1 MNFRRRPSLRSVRA
15 FTLLELLLAT
25 AVAAVVLLAIN
36 TVFFGAL
43 RLHNTTHEKIDT
55 DLVLQRT
62 LGIVRRDL
70 AGVMLPTGGEG
81 IVLAGGL
88 QTAEFSSSPND
99 PEGERVTPDF
109 YTTSGRIDGWTPF
122 AEVQKVAYYLT
133 TNAGSNGKTLV
144 RAITRN
150 LLPVQETGPDEQ
162 QVLLSGVAS
171 VEVEFYDG
179 YAWVPD
185 WDSLVTSTM
194 PSAIKFRLTMMLPGS
209 AVDTGGPIEL
219 VVPIFVTTTT
229 SQTEA
234 ALAASGGDVL

>member
-1 MNFRRRPSLRSVRA
+1 MNSRRRSPLRPVRG

-55 DLVLQRT
+55 DLVLQRA

-70 AGVMLPTGGEG
+70 AGLMLPTGGEG
-81 IVLAGGL
+81 VVLAGGL
-88 QTAEFSSSPND
+88 QTTEFSSSPND

-109 YTTSGRIDGWTPF
+109 FTSSARIDGWTPF

-133 TNAGSNGKTLV
+133 SNTGTNGKNLV
-144 RAITRN
+144 RAVTRN

-179 YAWVPD
+179 YAWVSE
-185 WDSLVTSTM
+185 WDSTVTSTL
-194 PSAIKFRLTMMLPGS
+194 PSAIKFRLTMLQPGH
-209 AVDTGGPIEL
+209 AVETGGPTEL

-234 ALAASGGDVL
+234 ALAASGGDLP